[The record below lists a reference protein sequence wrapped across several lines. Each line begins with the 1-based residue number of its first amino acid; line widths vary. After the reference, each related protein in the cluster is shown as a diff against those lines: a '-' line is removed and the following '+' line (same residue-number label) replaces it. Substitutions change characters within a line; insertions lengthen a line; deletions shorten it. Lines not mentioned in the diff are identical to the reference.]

1 MDQRITSSFG
11 FIGSVVAA
19 ALAAAVM
26 SGNARAEGPIENIP
40 PITGTLTRAEVHAEV
55 MKHRAE
61 ISSAY
66 GEFALQQ
73 EMRPHGQSGYTR
85 AQARADYLASREEVR
100 AMTAEDSGSQRLS
113 RAPVRSSP
121 STTAVAA
128 SELR

>member
-26 SGNARAEGPIENIP
+26 TGNARAEGPIEDIK
-40 PITGTLTRAEVHAEV
+40 PIAGMLTRAEVQAEA
-55 MKHRAE
+55 MNGHL
-61 ISSAY
+61 SSYAS
-66 GEFALQQ
+66 EFALQQ
-73 EMRPHGQSGYTR
+73 DTRLQGTSGYTR
-85 AQARADYLASREEVR
+85 EQARADYIASRDEVR

-113 RAPVRSSP
+113 HASARTFAAPVV
-121 STTAVAA
+121 AV